1 MGGVPNITTLFAKPA
16 DSPPPKRID
25 GLDLG
30 LTKLFRVLPSDPRTL
45 DEPPQRGKIIGRSP
59 LLSQPIPARPPRYS
73 PLGIDTEG

>member
-30 LTKLFRVLPSDPRTL
+30 LTKLFGVLPSDPRTL
-45 DEPPQRGKIIGRSP
+45 DEPPQRGEIIGRSP